1 MQKLSM
7 TIITLLWAI
16 TADSLAFSQSN
27 TAADP
32 LQYADLADLS
42 TGAPIIAHVTIKEAI
57 KVDPERAPNAPPGT
71 QRYYIVAATNALIRG
86 QGGIPE
92 TIRYIIDLPL
102 NERGKAPKIKKKP
115 FIIFARNLS
124 AANGDVQL
132 SAPDAQIGWTPVR
145 DQRVRSIVREI
156 VARNAPP
163 AIASIGSAF
172 HVPGTIIGEG
182 ETQIFLETVSRDPVS
197 ITILS
202 REGQKKVWAVSLS
215 EIVDEA
221 ARAPVRNSLLW
232 YRLACFLPQ
241 SLPEEALTGD
251 SGSNANQA
259 RRDYN
264 LVIQDLGNCPRS
276 RPPEYRPQ

>member
-1 MQKLSM
+1 MYKIPM
-7 TIITLLWAI
+7 MIVTLLWAL
-16 TADSLAFSQSN
+16 TADFPAFSQSN
-27 TAADP
+27 NVADP

-42 TGAPIIAHVTIKEAI
+42 VNAPIIAHVTVKQAI

-71 QRYYIVAATNALIRG
+71 QRFYIVATTNALIRG

-102 NERGKAPKIKKKP
+102 NERGRAPKIKKKP
-115 FIIFARNLS
+115 YIIFARNLS
-124 AANGDVQL
+124 TANGDVQL
-132 SAPDAQIGWTPVR
+132 AARDAQIAWTPAR
-145 DQRVRSIVREI
+145 DQRVRSLVREI

-163 AIASIGSAF
+163 AIVRIGSAF

-182 ETQIFLETVSRDPVS
+182 ETQIFMETGNNDPVS
-197 ITILS
+197 ITVLS

-221 ARAPVRNSLLW
+221 ARAPVRNTLLW
-232 YRLACFLPQ
+232 YRLACFLPR
-241 SLPEEALTGD
+241 SLPEESLTGD
-251 SGSNANQA
+251 SMANANQA

-264 LVIQDLGNCPRS
+264 LVIRDLGNCPRS
-276 RPPEYRPQ
+276 RPPQYRVE

>member
-1 MQKLSM
+1 MHK
-7 TIITLLWAI
+7 TLIAI
-16 TADSLAFSQSN
+16 MALFWTLTGVFPAFSQSGV
-27 TAADP
+27 AADP

-42 TGAPIIAHVTIKEAI
+42 VNAPIIAHITVKEAI
-57 KVDPERAPNAPPGT
+57 KVDPERAPDAPAGT
-71 QRYYIVAATNALIRG
+71 KRYYIVASTNALIRG

-92 TIRYIIDLPL
+92 TIRYIIDLPVD
-102 NERGKAPKIKKKP
+102 ERGRAPKIKKKS
-115 FIIFARNLS
+115 FIIFASNL
-124 AANGDVQL
+124 AATNGSVQL
-132 SAPDAQIGWTPVR
+132 AARDAQIAWTAAR
-145 DQRVRSIVREI
+145 DQRVRNIVREI

-163 AIASIGSAF
+163 AIARIGSAF

-182 ETQIFLETVSRDPVS
+182 ETQIFLETITNDPVS

-232 YRLACFLPQ
+232 YRLACFLPK
-241 SLPEEALTGD
+241 SLPEESLTGD
-251 SGSNANQA
+251 SAANANQA

-264 LVIQDLGNCPRS
+264 LVVQDLGNCPRS
-276 RPPEYRPQ
+276 RPPEYRTL